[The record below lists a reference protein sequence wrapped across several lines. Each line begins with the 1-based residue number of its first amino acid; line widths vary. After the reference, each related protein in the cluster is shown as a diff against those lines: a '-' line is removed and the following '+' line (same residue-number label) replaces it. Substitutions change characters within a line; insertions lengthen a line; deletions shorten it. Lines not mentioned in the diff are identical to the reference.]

1 MDYKFMEHITD
12 LQIQREIDDRM
23 ARDAIRKKQIQDAKD
38 KRETAIFITGLVLCV
53 LVAGLLGG

>member
-23 ARDAIRKKQIQDAKD
+23 ARDAIRQKQIQEAKD
-38 KRETAIFITGLVLCV
+38 KHAAAVLITAFIVCTFVI
-53 LVAGLLGG
+53 GLLGG

>member
-23 ARDAIRKKQIQDAKD
+23 ARDAIRQKQIQDAKD
-38 KRETAIFITGLVLCV
+38 KRETAIFITGLVLC
-53 LVAGLLGG
+53 GLWLAF

>member
-23 ARDAIRKKQIQDAKD
+23 ARDAIRQKQIQDAKD

>member
-23 ARDAIRKKQIQDAKD
+23 AQDAIRQKQIQDAKD

>member
-1 MDYKFMEHITD
+1 MDYEFMK
-12 LQIQREIDDRM
+12 QINDHRIQKEIEARM
-23 ARDAIRKKQIQDAKD
+23 AQDAIRQKQIQDAKD